1 MGSKDLLLIW
11 AKLLFLFNNLR
22 HYFSIKYARPCGPH
36 HFVGTHYSATVIPL
50 CLILMCWLNRAWL
63 KIASFAHFIVS
74 IGKLSSGSHNY
85 YLNLGQEDYYLEG
98 GEPPG
103 TWFGAGAEALGLKGK
118 VSKEVLSNL
127 FRGYSPDGKNP
138 LVMNAG
144 MDSRIPAW
152 DTVAS
157 PPKSVSI
164 LWSQA
169 DFYVRKE
176 IEQAQ
181 LEAVKKK
188 NQYLQDVAGYCRKGK
203 DGTERVRAKLIK
215 ADFVHGVS
223 RALDPQL
230 HTHTLVLNLGLC
242 EDAQVRAI
250 DGRLIY
256 KHKMAAGAVYRAEL
270 ACQLRRRLGVRII
283 PKKTWF
289 EVAGVPQ
296 ELCDHFS
303 KRRKAIEAELGTEQ
317 LEIASAAAYAA
328 VRTRSPK
335 SLVPPRSELFES
347 WQQVGREFGFDI
359 NQLTPS
365 KRQGCVEPSP
375 QEVETIVKGA
385 IDRLS
390 QKRTSFDE
398 SLAIRETLVEA
409 MKRGIKPESILTQT
423 RHQLDQWPKDRTWID
438 VLGRRQYTN
447 LTGDKRQR
455 KLISYVDTIQKR
467 SSLWDVSCL
476 YVNQVVHKYLKPR
489 TVLGSQI
496 SYHLNQFGRALQKKK
511 TRPINRALVARQAKN
526 TLSKQEAELVRGLV
540 RNRGSIQVVNSRG
553 IPNINTI
560 LKASNETWEKN
571 NLDVWGFS
579 LTRRG
584 ATDLETETD
593 IRSRSFRA
601 FELMRHPTFKY
612 RVKYSVK
619 QIVQE
624 ALLNRSY
631 PLTPLSTKNKI
642 LVIHHAHQLNY
653 QQMNELLSA
662 VKKHGGRVVLVGSSN
677 LRKGTTTA
685 FDHVAYRI
693 RRNDRLQTRTD
704 YYELKSQ
711 TIQSHSNERERK

>member
-11 AKLLFLFNNLR
+11 AKLLSFFKNVR
-22 HYFSIKYARPCGPH
+22 HCLSSKYARPSGPH
-36 HFVGTHYSATVIPL
+36 YFVGSYSSATTLPL
-50 CLILMCWLNRAWL
+50 FLMLLCWLNRAWL
-63 KIASFAHFIVS
+63 KITSIAHFIVS

-103 TWFGAGAEALGLKGK
+103 TWFGAGAEALGLKGN

-127 FRGYSPDGKNP
+127 FRGYSPDGKKQF
-138 LVMNAG
+138 VMNAG

-157 PPKSVSI
+157 PPKSVSV

-169 DFYVRKE
+169 DFHIRKE
-176 IEQAQ
+176 IEQAH
-181 LEAVKKK
+181 LESVKKK
-188 NQYLQDVAGYCRKGK
+188 NQFLQDVAGYCRKGK
-203 DGTERVRAKLIK
+203 DGTEQVRAKLIK

-230 HTHTLVLNLGLC
+230 HTHTLLLNLGVC
-242 EDAQVRAI
+242 EDGHIRAI

-296 ELCDHFS
+296 EFSDHFS
-303 KRRKAIEAELGTEQ
+303 KRRKAIVAELGTEQ

-328 VRTRSPK
+328 LKTRSPK
-335 SLVPPRSELFES
+335 SLVPPRSVLFAS

-359 NQLTPS
+359 NKIIPS
-365 KRQGCVEPSP
+365 KRQRCVEPSP
-375 QEVETIVKGA
+375 QEVETIVKRA

-390 QKRTSFDE
+390 QKRSSFNE
-398 SLAIRETLVEA
+398 SLALYETLAEA
-409 MKRGIKPESILTQT
+409 MKQGINPESILTQT
-423 RHQLDQWPKDRTWID
+423 CYQLDKWPKDRTWTD
-438 VLGRRQYTN
+438 VLGRKQYTN

-455 KLISYVDTIQKR
+455 KLISYVDTIQRR

-476 YVNQVVHKYLKPR
+476 YVNQVVHKYLRPR
-489 TVLGSQI
+489 TVLGSEI
-496 SYHLNQFGRALQKKK
+496 SYHVNQFGRALQKKK
-511 TRPINRALVARQAKN
+511 TKPINRALSARQAKN
-526 TLSKQEAELVRGLV
+526 TLTEQEAELVRGLV

-553 IPNINTI
+553 ISNMHTI
-560 LKASNETWEKN
+560 LKASNESWEKN

-579 LTRRG
+579 LTRHG
-584 ATDLETETD
+584 ATKLETETG

-619 QIVQE
+619 QLVQE
-624 ALLNRSY
+624 ALLSRSY

-642 LVIHHAHQLNY
+642 LVIHQAHQLNY

-662 VKKHGGRVVLVGSSN
+662 VKKHAGRVILVGSAD
-677 LRKGTTTA
+677 LRKGKTTA
-685 FDHVAYRI
+685 FDHVAYRV

-711 TIQSHSNERERK
+711 PIQSHSIERERK